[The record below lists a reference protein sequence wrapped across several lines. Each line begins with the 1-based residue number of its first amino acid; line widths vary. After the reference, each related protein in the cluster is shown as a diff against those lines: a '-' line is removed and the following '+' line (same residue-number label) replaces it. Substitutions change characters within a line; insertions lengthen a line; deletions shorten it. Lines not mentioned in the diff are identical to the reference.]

1 MNRTLMVI
9 LILSLAILMFG
20 CSKNKEQAVK
30 ADGELVYR
38 PAWWGEQTE
47 ETYVST
53 YGQGTNLNENASM
66 NVARSNALSEA
77 AQYVRINVESMLK
90 NYLEEAGI
98 SDPQVLG
105 LSSNVLRAV
114 SEAQFSGVITGK
126 IETRKVNE
134 ADGQRYKT
142 WVQLRIPT
150 DQINRKLAAEIRN
163 EEALFNEFKASQAF
177 QELDKY
183 LENN

>member
-1 MNRTLMVI
+1 MAI
-9 LILSLAILMFG
+9 LIVSLTIMMFG

-38 PAWWGEQTE
+38 PAWWGEQGGDSH
-47 ETYVST
+47 VNT

-77 AQYVRINVESMLK
+77 AQYVRINVENMLK

-98 SDPQVLG
+98 SDPQVLA

-114 SEAQFSGVITGK
+114 TEAEFSGVITGK
-126 IETRKVNE
+126 METRKVTE
-134 ADGQRYKT
+134 ADGLRYKT
-142 WVQLRIPT
+142 WVQLKIPT

-163 EEALFNEFKASQAF
+163 EEALYNQFKASQAF

-183 LENN
+183 LEDN